1 MLTFDATSREFCVSR
16 RIRTNTPLQAF
27 VTLNDPVFFKA
38 TRTLA
43 EKMYKTSDSVEEQI
57 KFGFQQALYRSPT
70 DQELI
75 TLTSLFRRTVE
86 LYREQPDELKALTS
100 NADYATPELAATINL
115 AAVIL
120 NLDEVITK
128 G

>member
-1 MLTFDATSREFCVSR
+1 
-16 RIRTNTPLQAF
+16 
-27 VTLNDPVFFKA
+27 
-38 TRTLA
+38 
-43 EKMYKTSDSVEEQI
+43 
-57 KFGFQQALYRSPT
+57 
-70 DQELI
+70 LI